1 MNSNKLK
8 TVTIRSV
15 MMTAAFKAGF
25 VSFREGVPLDCE
37 HSHDTNK
44 QWAYERGRIFAALY
58 DSATYKRGNRVTFHA
73 ERAMH
78 NAILERVIL

>member
-1 MNSNKLK
+1 MNSNKAK

-25 VSFREGVPLDCE
+25 TSFREGLALNCE
-37 HSHDTNK
+37 FSRDTNK

-78 NAILERVIL
+78 NAVMERVIL